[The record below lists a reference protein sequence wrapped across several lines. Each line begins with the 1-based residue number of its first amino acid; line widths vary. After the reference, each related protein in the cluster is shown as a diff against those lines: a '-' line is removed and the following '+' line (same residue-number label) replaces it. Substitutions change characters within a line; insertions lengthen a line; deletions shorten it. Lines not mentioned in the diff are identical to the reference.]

1 LPKIVNSLFQ
11 TVGLIESEGLIS
23 VDEFYAHLGGK
34 VCGETRNRNVC
45 LRRKFSAKLV
55 KRIQLIAAT
64 CLFPKKSGSASF
76 FSRQIL
82 RLRFLQGCQ
91 MVYFQTENP
100 NLGDFR
106 RDLH

>member
-64 CLFPKKSGSASF
+64 CLFPKKIWISKF
-76 FSRQIL
+76 F
-82 RLRFLQGCQ
+82 FPP
-91 MVYFQTENP
+91 NP
-100 NLGDFR
+100 SSTFPAGLPDGIFSNRKSQFG
-106 RDLH
+106 